1 MAKTA
6 IEKLTPKQIKAA
18 SIKCAICG
26 HEDLSLIDHISEE
39 HGMTVEQYQADH
51 KGRPV
56 VSNLLL
62 EIESATQPK
71 VTRRAGKELED
82 LTVNFSGLELDVWHD
97 VPAEVCLKVPPN
109 YRLPKHGQLGKD
121 IAQAVLY
128 CAEGLPLWISGGP
141 GLGKDAYVYAFSSI
155 LRRPATAISI
165 APGMDLEA
173 YLYTRSFAPDE
184 NGNVQT
190 FWEYGQLWKALTEG
204 YVTENGDVR
213 PYIVLLSDF
222 DRATKAQVEVLRL
235 ILDSIEGRVMS
246 PDGKAVPIVPGTQII
261 ATANSQGQGD
271 TTGRCIS
278 ARAVDSSIM
287 DRFDTAVLF
296 HSMSWKDESEVLRN
310 KFGKLFSKVPEA
322 LDTIGAC
329 TKALRSCINKGD
341 LYMEFSHRTVCAWA
355 RVAEAQLKW
364 RPNAKVDNLLKDAAR
379 AWLDKLGDEETR
391 MEAKRVIDP
400 YMKGGVISA
409 ADLEGDDELVEGF

>member
-1 MAKTA
+1 MAKTS
-6 IEKLTPKQIKAA
+6 IENLTPKQMAA
-18 SIKCAICG
+18 AHIKCAECG
-26 HEDLSLIDHISEE
+26 HEDLSIITHLAEE
-39 HGMTVEQYQADH
+39 HGLSVEDYQAKH
-51 KGRPV
+51 KGHPV

-62 EIESATQPK
+62 EIEGAVTPK
-71 VTRRAGKELED
+71 VTRRAGKDLED
-82 LTVNFSGLELDVWHD
+82 LTIKFAGMDFGVWHD
-97 VPAEVCLKVPPN
+97 VPAEVCLPMPSN
-109 YRLPKHGQLGKD
+109 YRLPTYGQLGKD
-121 IAQAVLY
+121 VSMASLY
-128 CAEGLPLWISGGP
+128 TEERLPLWISGAP
-141 GLGKDAYVYAFSSI
+141 GTGKDAFVHAYSAM
-155 LRRPATAISI
+155 LRRPALMISI
-165 APGMDLEA
+165 SPGMDIES

-184 NGNVQT
+184 DGNVQT

-204 YVTENGDVR
+204 YTTEDGEVR

-235 ILDSIEGRVMS
+235 ILDTIEGRVMS
-246 PDGKAVPIVPGTQII
+246 PEGKALPVVPGTQII

-296 HSMSWKDESEVLRN
+296 HPMSWRDESEILRN
-310 KFGKLFSKVPEA
+310 KFPKLFTKVPEA

-329 TKALRSCINKGD
+329 TKALRSCIDKGE
-341 LYMEFSHRTVCAWA
+341 LYMEFSHRTVCAWS

-364 RPNAKVDNLLKDAAR
+364 KPNTKPETLLKDAAR
-379 AWLDKLGDEETR
+379 AWIDKLGDDETR

-400 YMKGGVISA
+400 YMKGGVISSS
-409 ADLEGDDELVEGF
+409 DLEDEDELVEGF